1 MGGAGREGRDG
12 RRSGDDMQ
20 DQGSNQ
26 EWVNDLFAAGRDLD
40 ILLAGRSSWQEK
52 AVRRAKVLGLAEGDL
67 ALSPPEPALPHPLL
81 GRAVE
86 ITVLDKRPGGRPR
99 RYGYQTSVLDV
110 VDDYPG
116 GDGATRAL
124 VVMFPRA
131 DDVYPTNLRRAKRFA
146 VPPGGFLGLALEGG
160 ERVRLLDISVKGL
173 RFVHPDPRPPWRV
186 DSLLRPTLVIHDQP
200 YAITGRVAGIKPAQ
214 DGTEVSMELGVL
226 HLDAWTSLLVAL
238 HELEHGPQ
246 ARKEGWH

>member
-1 MGGAGREGRDG
+1 MEGNDW
-12 RRSGDDMQ
+12 
-20 DQGSNQ
+20 NQ
-26 EWVNDLFAAGRDLD
+26 EWLGGLFAPGRELD
-40 ILLAGRSSWQEK
+40 ILLAGRSTWQEK

-67 ALSPPEPALPHPLL
+67 ALSAPEPPLPQPVL

-86 ITVLDKRPGGRPR
+86 ITVLDRRVGGRPR

-110 VDDYPG
+110 IDDFPGVG
-116 GDGATRAL
+116 GDSRAV

-146 VPPGGFLGLALEGG
+146 VPSQGFLRMALENG
-160 ERVRLLDISVKGL
+160 EPVHLLDISVKGL
-173 RFVHPDPRPPWRV
+173 RFLHPSSQPPCTV
-186 DSLLRPTLVIHDQP
+186 DGLLRPTLIIHEQP
-200 YAITGRVAGIKPAQ
+200 YAIAGRVAGVKPAE
-214 DGTEVSMELGVL
+214 GGAEVSMELGVL

-246 ARKEGWH
+246 SRKEGWH